1 MLMILQSNC
10 PCYSNPIIQG
20 KEIPNPV
27 ASQYVKNWTLTLKF
41 SDSEIAHIMSACIS
55 LPKDRLKSIPS
66 LKGVKKHS
74 ILFLKRKPLVSG
86 V

>member
-10 PCYSNPIIQG
+10 PCVSNPVIQG

-41 SDSEIAHIMSACIS
+41 SHSEIAHIMSAPIS
-55 LPKDRLKSIPS
+55 LAKDRLKSIPV
-66 LKGVKKHS
+66 LKGGQEAWTS
-74 ILFLKRKPLVSG
+74 VS
-86 V
+86 

>member
-1 MLMILQSNC
+1 MILQSNC

-20 KEIPNPV
+20 TEIPYPV

-55 LPKDRLKSIPS
+55 LPEDRLKSIPI
-66 LKGVKKHS
+66 LKGVKKHN